1 MSALPLKRILIIGA
15 SGNLGSLILHHL
27 ASSPNGFSIIVLSRT
42 SSTAQ
47 FPANI
52 QIRRVSDDYPVSEL
66 NEAFRGV
73 DAVIS
78 SISMAGMHHQYKFI
92 DAAIAAGVRRYF
104 PTEFGLDDLPDW
116 LIELRPMFRIKHD
129 VRDYLVA
136 KQTAET
142 TESSNELSKESA
154 ASSSSAAA
162 AAAAL
167 EYTLIVCNVFF
178 EMGVLS
184 GFFGLDWSTK
194 TATLIDG
201 GTAKWVATTLD
212 TVAIAVVRALERPEQ
227 TKNKLLLVQDFRTSQ
242 REILDGVEKRTA
254 TKWKVRNVEYGP
266 WLEEAK
272 ELVRKGEDLERAL
285 PMLTFAT
292 VVTGSEW
299 EGKRE
304 EFANGL
310 LDLKTKSFDEA
321 LDGALRGVV

>member
-1 MSALPLKRILIIGA
+1 MSSPLKRILIIGA

-27 ASSPNGFSIIVLSRT
+27 SSSPFEFTIIVLSRA

-47 FPANI
+47 FPAGI
-52 QIRRVSDDYPVSEL
+52 QVRRVSDDYPLAEL
-66 NEAFRGV
+66 IEAFRDI

-136 KQTAET
+136 KQKTAEST
-142 TESSNELSKESA
+142 KSTEPSA
-154 ASSSSAAA
+154 S
-162 AAAAL
+162 AAL

-201 GTAKWVATTLD
+201 GTTKWVATTLD
-212 TVAIAVVRALERPEQ
+212 TVAIAVVRALERPEA

-242 REILDGVEKRTA
+242 REILDGVEKRTG

-272 ELVRKGEDLERAL
+272 ELVRKGEDLQRAL

-299 EGKRE
+299 EGKRP
-304 EFANGL
+304 EFANGI
-310 LDLKTKSFDEA
+310 LDLKPKSFDEA
-321 LDGALRGVV
+321 LDGALKGVV